1 MRKNNIIKHSISSDT
16 NKITLSNIFSNNKN
30 NILNIDDNN
39 FKNLPVNTLI
49 YFDSDI
55 YHSYNGGLENMV
67 KIITAN
73 TIYKT
78 AVEGNNSGDIIL
90 EGLIFNNN
98 TSSVLSID
106 SNSIVSISNVK
117 AYLFRNSINYN
128 THKLMYVYYKSV
140 IINDINN
147 TLKINET
154 ASNGITR
161 TLEFI
166 MDLTSYN
173 TYTYTID
180 NNNLQTELLSI
191 LSNKL
196 NVENYVITIEQ
207 DRYKLV
213 KTGVEFNIIE
223 TSLSTLLGFNTDKSK
238 NNIIYGNIPNL
249 QNVFLT
255 SDYYKYY
262 GNQTIV
268 DYNTLDTNESNSIV
282 SIDLD
287 EDKHINLPNVKEGL
301 IYTFIINNSIKNKKL
316 YINSFNNI
324 HNLQNNTVGNILVL
338 KPESN
343 LNLNVCISIS
353 SNDNKYFI
361 SDIKG
366 YQYIL
371 NLYTTKIYNHE

>member
-1 MRKNNIIKHSISSDT
+1 NSTSSLSITDFINISHNYYDITVRKNNIIKHSISTDI

-30 NILNIDDNN
+30 NILNIDDDN

-49 YFDSDI
+49 YFDTDI
-55 YHSYNGGLENMV
+55 YHSYNGGLENLV

-78 AVEGNNSGDIIL
+78 AIEGNSSGDIIL

-98 TSSVLSID
+98 TTPVLSID
-106 SNSIVSISNVK
+106 GNTIVSINNVK

-128 THKLMYVYYKSV
+128 THKLMYIYYKSV
-140 IINDINN
+140 TINNINN
-147 TLKINET
+147 TLLINET
-154 ASNGITR
+154 ASNGVIR
-161 TLEFI
+161 TLEFVL
-166 MDLTSYN
+166 DLSSYN

-180 NNNLQTELLSI
+180 NNNLATELLSI

-196 NVENYVITIEQ
+196 SLENYIITIEQ

-213 KTGVEFNIIE
+213 KNNVEFNIIE
-223 TSLSTLLGFNTDKSK
+223 TSLSTLLGFNTNKSN

-262 GNQTIV
+262 GKQTIV
-268 DYNTLDTNESNSIV
+268 DYNTLDSNESNSIV
-282 SIDLD
+282 SIDLE

-301 IYTFIINNSIKNKKL
+301 IYTFIINNSLKNKKL
-316 YINSFNNI
+316 YIHSF
-324 HNLQNNTVGNILVL
+324 
-338 KPESN
+338 
-343 LNLNVCISIS
+343 
-353 SNDNKYFI
+353 DN
-361 SDIKG
+361 
-366 YQYIL
+366 
-371 NLYTTKIYNHE
+371 